1 MIKCFHPG
9 SNWGPSAC
17 EADVITT
24 TLWKLIFGTRA
35 EKKFLPQTLK
45 NVFLSHRTQLSWAKD
60 RFKPLWRN
68 WLARSAVNR
77 KAGGSSPPRGA
88 ITQVDVCFVQFLQ
101 IDSFLRYFTLL
112 EVLNVMDSILFGLLE
127 EGTLW
132 LQYLSFSWIADIA
145 NMSVMLKKK
154 TSYCTL
160 QMFQHKWFLSYV
172 LLPSLGYL
180 QRDRSYR
187 KIVSRMIV
195 KVARMFLFKTHTKI
209 IYIKNR
215 N

>member
-1 MIKCFHPG
+1 MYIENCHASRKQKREIRRQRQNWIHN
-9 SNWGPSAC
+9 SNFYQKMAC
-17 EADVITT
+17 ITT
-24 TLWKLIFGTRA
+24 KLIPEFSLSCDNKFWVCPRLNSF
-35 EKKFLPQTLK
+35 KKSRSIDYFSS
-45 NVFLSHRTQLSWAKD
+45 LSVSAIKFRV
-60 RFKPLWRN
+60 
-68 WLARSAVNR
+68 RSR
-77 KAGGSSPPRGA
+77 
-88 ITQVDVCFVQFLQ
+88 QVW
-101 IDSFLRYFTLL
+101 L

-145 NMSVMLKKK
+145 NVSVMLKKK

-160 QMFQHKWFLSYV
+160 QMFQHKWYLSYV

-195 KVARMFLFKTHTKI
+195 KVAQMFLFKTHTKI